1 MKITKSS
8 IFRIVFLLFLI
19 VGSIYII
26 RQQNTMPYQHNTGQI
41 FGTTYHITYQSDKDL
56 HREILQ
62 RLQLVDQTFSTFND
76 ESIISKINRNEP
88 VKLNQMFIEVFD
100 LAKTVSKDTHGA
112 FDITVAPLVNVWGFG
127 FKSGTPPTKA
137 VIDSLRHLTGY
148 EKVKLIG
155 SKVRKQD
162 PRIMLDCSAIAK
174 GYGSDVVAQYLRSR
188 NVENFMIEIGGEIV
202 VQGNSDKR
210 LPWKIGVTKPTDDS
224 TQVNNELQTVL
235 NVSNTA
241 MATSGNYR
249 RFYYKNG
256 KKYAHTIDPKTGYPV
271 QHNILSATVLANTCA
286 KADAYATSFM
296 VLGLEK
302 TQQVLQHHPDLMV
315 YLIYADGQGKNKVWY
330 SPSLKKAIQGA
341 ENPSD
346 GK

>member
-137 VIDSLRHLTGY
+137 VIDSLRQLTGY

-188 NVENFMIEIGGEIV
+188 DVENFMIEIGGEIV

-224 TQVNNELQTVL
+224 TQTNNELQTVL

>member
-8 IFRIVFLLFLI
+8 IFRILFLLFLI

-137 VIDSLRHLTGY
+137 VIDSLRYLTGY

-188 NVENFMIEIGGEIV
+188 DVENFMIEIGGEIV

-330 SPSLKKAIQGA
+330 SPSLKKAFQGA
-341 ENPSD
+341 ENLSD
-346 GK
+346 KK

>member
-41 FGTTYHITYQSDKDL
+41 FGTTYHITYQSNKDL

-188 NVENFMIEIGGEIV
+188 DVENFMIEIGGEIV

-341 ENPSD
+341 ENLSD
-346 GK
+346 KK

>member
-26 RQQNTMPYQHNTGQI
+26 RQQNSMPYQHNTGQI

-137 VIDSLRHLTGY
+137 VIDSLRQLTGY

-188 NVENFMIEIGGEIV
+188 DVENFMIEIGGEIV

-341 ENPSD
+341 ENLSD
-346 GK
+346 KK

>member
-346 GK
+346 KK

>member
-26 RQQNTMPYQHNTGQI
+26 RQQNSMPYQHNTGQI

-188 NVENFMIEIGGEIV
+188 DVENFMIEIGGEIV

-341 ENPSD
+341 ENLSD
-346 GK
+346 KK